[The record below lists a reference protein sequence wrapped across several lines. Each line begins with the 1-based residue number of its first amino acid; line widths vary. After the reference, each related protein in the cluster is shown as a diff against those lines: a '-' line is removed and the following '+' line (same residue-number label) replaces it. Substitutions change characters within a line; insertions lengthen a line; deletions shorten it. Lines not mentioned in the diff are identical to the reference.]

1 MSRKA
6 PCRGCPAR
14 SERAASSSASAS
26 CDSNLASFCL
36 TRKLKNIQKHIGIA
50 PPSTRPVNGLPAKI
64 RTTAIK
70 VAEPKTPE
78 RTVREDGAAALLTWE
93 FRGLSA
99 AGGYLYTI
107 KPDTVALRSTMATGI
122 ICAKADT
129 AAVYGIDGRTGQI
142 FTTADDSAMVY
153 LPGIGQW
160 VELDLTDQ
168 FDQPVSN
175 QDDVKFCAWGNGSSY
190 FSDLVVRMAG
200 DTTGIQVG
208 TPWAAFRRVE
218 FGIYEDGGRW
228 WLGRKVGN
236 AGSYE
241 KLTGPLLSPTD
252 GGFVLSYLDDAGNTT
267 TDPTQVSKVQIEIR
281 SQSTGRDRGQ
291 ARQDSIQVTV
301 WLRG

>member
-1 MSRKA
+1 MRPQRSDKRPLSTSGFTFVELA
-6 PCRGCPAR
+6 IYMVLSSVIMGAVVQFMITQSQGYTQEIEIMDAR
-14 SERAASSSASAS
+14 E
-26 CDSNLASFCL
+26 
-36 TRKLKNIQKHIGIA
+36 
-50 PPSTRPVNGLPAKI
+50 
-64 RTTAIK
+64 
-70 VAEPKTPE
+70 
-78 RTVREDGAAALLTWE
+78 TVRSAAALLTWE

-99 AGGYLYTI
+99 AGGDLYTI
-107 KPDTVALRSTMATGI
+107 KSDTVALRSTMATGT

-129 AAVYGIDGRTGQI
+129 AALYGIDGRTGQI
-142 FTTADDSAMVY
+142 FTTAADSAMVY
-153 LPGIGQW
+153 LPGTEQW
-160 VELDLTDQ
+160 VELDLIDQ

-175 QDDVKFCAWGNGSSY
+175 QDDVKFCAWGNGSAY
-190 FSDLVVRMAG
+190 FSDLVIRMAG

-267 TDPTQVSKVQIEIR
+267 TDATEVEQVQIEIR
-281 SQSTGRDRGQ
+281 SESTGRDRGK

>member
-1 MSRKA
+1 MRPQRLDKRPLSTSGFTFVELA
-6 PCRGCPAR
+6 IYMVLSTLVMGAVVQFMINQSQGYTQQIEIMDAR
-14 SERAASSSASAS
+14 E
-26 CDSNLASFCL
+26 
-36 TRKLKNIQKHIGIA
+36 
-50 PPSTRPVNGLPAKI
+50 
-64 RTTAIK
+64 
-70 VAEPKTPE
+70 
-78 RTVREDGAAALLTWE
+78 TVRSAAALLTWE

-99 AGGYLYTI
+99 AGGDLYTI
-107 KPDTVALRSTMATGI
+107 KSDTVALRSTMATGI

-190 FSDLVVRMAG
+190 FSDLVIRMAG
-200 DTTGIQVG
+200 DSTGIQVG
-208 TPWAAFRRVE
+208 SPWAAFRRVE

-281 SQSTGRDRGQ
+281 SESTGRDRGE